1 MATVFKMF
9 LKNLLSEPCIRMV
22 YAKLLFIVKLISIK
36 PSFVSESYR
45 QKYYKLKI
53 IVFKAKDIKF
63 TSKNEK
69 QEAVLIS

>member
-1 MATVFKMF
+1 
-9 LKNLLSEPCIRMV
+9 MV

-69 QEAVLIS
+69 QEAVLI